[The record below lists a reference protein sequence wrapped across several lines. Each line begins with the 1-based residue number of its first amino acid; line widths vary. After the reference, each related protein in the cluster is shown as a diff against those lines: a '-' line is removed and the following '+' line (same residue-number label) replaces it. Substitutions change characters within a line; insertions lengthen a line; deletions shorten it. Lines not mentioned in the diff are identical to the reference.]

1 MPRHNSIE
9 RSHDVSYS
17 LNSASR
23 AKLGPLQLE
32 CAQAV
37 EYTGPGNP
45 WANRFSGS
53 AEADKYCVQVGKHPE
68 LCITMTVVEGYLE
81 VHVMAARYI
90 PPMPGHCGLPGPD
103 TYVKT
108 ALREADRK
116 FLKKKS
122 RLVSGSSDPFYNHR
136 AKFLCS
142 DLPRR

>member
-1 MPRHNSIE
+1 
-9 RSHDVSYS
+9 
-17 LNSASR
+17 
-23 AKLGPLQLE
+23 
-32 CAQAV
+32 
-37 EYTGPGNP
+37 
-45 WANRFSGS
+45 
-53 AEADKYCVQVGKHPE
+53 
-68 LCITMTVVEGYLE
+68 MTVVEGCLE
-81 VHVMAARYI
+81 VHVMAARHI
-90 PPMPGHCGLPGPD
+90 PPVPGLGSQAGPD

>member
-1 MPRHNSIE
+1 MDNNI
-9 RSHDVSYS
+9 VF
-17 LNSASR
+17 L
-23 AKLGPLQLE
+23 
-32 CAQAV
+32 
-37 EYTGPGNP
+37 
-45 WANRFSGS
+45 
-53 AEADKYCVQVGKHPE
+53 GKHPE

-81 VHVMAARYI
+81 VHVMAARHI
-90 PPMPGHCGLPGPD
+90 PPMPGHCGPTD

-136 AKFLCS
+136 AKFLCT